1 MNIPDD
7 ALPRTGYPCKIIN
20 FSGNGVIGDSDTHI
34 CHKSI
39 IANLDQMIS
48 ISRKYHPQQT
58 MSTSLCSA
66 IPEPCCDFSTGPEE
80 KAISESLSANSY
92 L

>member
-7 ALPRTGYPCKIIN
+7 ALSRTGCPCKIIN
-20 FSGNGVIGDSDTHI
+20 FSRNGVIGDSATHI
-34 CHKSI
+34 FHKSI

-48 ISRKYHPQQT
+48 ISRKYHSQRT
-58 MSTSLCSA
+58 MSMSLCSA
-66 IPEPCCDFSTGPEE
+66 IPELCCDFSTGPEE
-80 KAISESLSANSY
+80 KAISESLSENPY